1 MTTEHPRHAD
11 PARPRSLALTAA
23 AVGIVA
29 GLVAATFAFAVGEP
43 RIDDAIAIEEASAA
57 SQPDVAADGHAHD
70 HGEASVSRADQRSFG
85 LFGAYA
91 LSGAAFGAILALT
104 AHGLRRGHPDV
115 VRRIV
120 VSGVVLAGAFTVA
133 PWLKYP
139 PNPPAV
145 GDPATITERQWLYVA
160 TIVVA
165 LAVGLLA
172 TILHSRLQAAG
183 WALHRRLAAVTA
195 AVVGP
200 MLVAFAV
207 LPPPP
212 DAVEVPATLVW
223 DFRIASLGANLLLWA
238 VLTIGLAY
246 VVGTRLASV
255 ERSAVPAPAPSIG

>member
-1 MTTEHPRHAD
+1 MTTEHARPAD

-23 AVGIVA
+23 LVGIVA
-29 GLVAATFAFAVGEP
+29 GLVAASFAYVVGEP
-43 RIDDAIAIEEASAA
+43 RIDEAIAIEGAA
-57 SQPDVAADGHAHD
+57 VAALPDGMDDGHGHD
-70 HGEASVSRADQRSFG
+70 HGEASVSRSDQRSVG

-91 LSGAAFGAILALT
+91 LTGAAFGAILALT
-104 AHGLRRGHPDV
+104 AHGLRRAHPDA

-120 VSGVVLAGAFTVA
+120 ASGVVLAGAFTVA

-145 GDPATITERQWLYVA
+145 GDPATITERQWLYIA
-160 TIVVA
+160 TIVVT

-172 TILHSRLQAAG
+172 TILHGRLLSAG
-183 WALHRRLAAVTA
+183 WALHRRLPAVA
-195 AVVGP
+195 VAVVAP

-223 DFRIASLGANLLLWA
+223 DFRLASLGANLLLWA
-238 VLTIGLAY
+238 GLTIGLAY
-246 VVGTRLASV
+246 VVGTRLAS
-255 ERSAVPAPAPSIG
+255 APQADAPVAAPSLG